1 MLSDGR
7 INQTTAL
14 TRHALSEQDIT
25 DLNLDSVVSKDR
37 SLRLPERFG
46 GMEVQ
51 WSELR
56 QNASSLEREIDELL
70 GLLNGVLP
78 KDGRLRNDASYLAAQ
93 RSQFEKVSADLDSR
107 TSRLQDINE
116 RMNAYLSEYERNGHY
131 DQSMRSLYFRHRE
144 MFRSYCQE
152 LSRSQSNISNE
163 LKRAELLCGS
173 TATQSEGSALSN
185 RAKTSDYLL
194 RENDR
199 INSCD
204 RLLDDQISIAIGIK
218 DSVQNQKLNMND
230 ISRKLHLLG
239 KKYPALG
246 SLMTKIRAKKRK
258 DTIILAGVI
267 TTCLIFIFF
276 YLNH

>member
-1 MLSDGR
+1 
-7 INQTTAL
+7 
-14 TRHALSEQDIT
+14 
-25 DLNLDSVVSKDR
+25 
-37 SLRLPERFG
+37 
-46 GMEVQ
+46 MEVQ
-51 WSELR
+51 WSDLR
-56 QNASSLEREIDELL
+56 QNASSLEREIDDLL

-78 KDGRLRNDASYLAAQ
+78 KDGRLRSDSAYLAAQ
-93 RSQFEKVSADLDSR
+93 RGQFDKVSADLDSKI
-107 TSRLQDINE
+107 SRLQDINE

-144 MFRSYCQE
+144 MFRSYVQE
-152 LSRSQSNISNE
+152 LSRSQGAISNE
-163 LKRAELLCGS
+163 LKRAELLCTSS
-173 TATQSEGSALSN
+173 TAPSEGSALSN

-218 DSVQNQKLNMND
+218 DSVQNQRLSMND
-230 ISRKLHLLG
+230 IGRKLHLLG

-246 SLMTKIRAKKRK
+246 SLMNKIRTKKRK
-258 DTIILAGVI
+258 DTIILAVVI

-276 YLNH
+276 YLSH